1 MKLTKTQSKRII
13 KEEMDAVMK
22 EIESE
27 NTLMEVDEEA
37 AKEELI
43 QAMSEPMT
51 TTNESRR
58 RRR

>member
-1 MKLTKTQSKRII
+1 MKLTKTQIKRII

-43 QAMSEPMT
+43 RAMSEPMT

>member
-1 MKLTKTQSKRII
+1 MKLTKTQIKRII

-43 QAMSEPMT
+43 RAMAEPMT
-51 TTNESRR
+51 TANESRR

>member
-1 MKLTKTQSKRII
+1 MKLTKTQIKRII

-27 NTLMEVDEEA
+27 NNLMEVDEEA

-51 TTNESRR
+51 TTKESRR

>member
-1 MKLTKTQSKRII
+1 
-13 KEEMDAVMK
+13 MDAVMK

-43 QAMSEPMT
+43 RAMSEPMT